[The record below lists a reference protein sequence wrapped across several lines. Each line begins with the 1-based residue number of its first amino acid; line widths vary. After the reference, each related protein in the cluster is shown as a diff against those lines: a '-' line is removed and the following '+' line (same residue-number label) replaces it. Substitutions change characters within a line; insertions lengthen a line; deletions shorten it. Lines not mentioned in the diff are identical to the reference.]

1 MELPPVD
8 DELLLPDELLL
19 GLFEDDEFVVVLLLL
34 DEELLPDFVDFLV
47 VVVVLI
53 WVVLV
58 STLEVTVL
66 ASVGLVDVS
75 VNFVVDSIEVE
86 TLLVVV
92 VVVTESILSA
102 LLQADNVVI
111 ANTIIKMNTEYRFT
125 LNSSI
130 ILMISEISLY
140 NNIILAWMLNFNI
153 ILVNNH

>member
-1 MELPPVD
+1 MEVAV
-8 DELLLPDELLL
+8 
-19 GLFEDDEFVVVLLLL
+19 FV
-34 DEELLPDFVDFLV
+34 
-47 VVVVLI
+47 
-53 WVVLV
+53 
-58 STLEVTVL
+58 
-66 ASVGLVDVS
+66 SVGLVDVS
-75 VNFVVDSIEVE
+75 VDFVVVSIEVE

-92 VVVTESILSA
+92 DVVTESILSA

-130 ILMISEISLY
+130 IPTISEISLY